1 MTVGGLAATL
11 ALVTV
16 VGTLAPSGASSH
28 REALQISQDPVAD
41 NTDTYAFVSPDK
53 SDTVTLVG
61 NWIPLE
67 EPAGGP
73 NFHNFGDDV
82 KYTLNVDND
91 GDAVDDIVWE
101 FRFTTKVQNGNTFLY
116 NTGPVT
122 SLTDPDFNIRQT
134 YSVAKVEHGR
144 RTVLASGLPV
154 PPANIGPRSTPN
166 YEQLAAAAVK
176 GLGDG
181 SKVFA
186 GPRDDPFFVDLGSV
200 FDLAGLRPFNQAHL
214 IPRPTEA
221 GVDGVSGYNT
231 HSIVLQVPIKQL
243 TGDKQALTGGRRP
256 ERGHRRVRRLL
267 APPDQGPI
275 AQRR

>member
-1 MTVGGLAATL
+1 M
-11 ALVTV
+11 
-16 VGTLAPSGASSH
+16 GTLAPSGASSH

-53 SDTVTLVG
+53 PDTVTLVG

-101 FRFTTKVQNGNTFLY
+101 FRFTTRVQNGNTFLY
-116 NTGPVT
+116 NTGPIS
-122 SLTDPDFNIRQT
+122 SLKDPDFNIRQT

-154 PPANIGPRSTPN
+154 PPANIGPRSTPTT
-166 YEQLAAAAVK
+166 
-176 GLGDG
+176 
-181 SKVFA
+181 SSW
-186 GPRDDPFFVDLGSV
+186 P
-200 FDLAGLRPFNQAHL
+200 
-214 IPRPTEA
+214 
-221 GVDGVSGYNT
+221 
-231 HSIVLQVPIKQL
+231 
-243 TGDKQALTGGRRP
+243 RRP
-256 ERGHRRVRRLL
+256 
-267 APPDQGPI
+267 
-275 AQRR
+275 

>member
-1 MTVGGLAATL
+1 MSKFRKLMTVGGLVATL

-53 SDTVTLVG
+53 PDTVTLVG

-101 FRFTTKVQNGNTFLY
+101 FRFSTKVQNGNTFLY
-116 NTGPVT
+116 NTGPIS
-122 SLTDPDFNIRQT
+122 SLKDPDFNIRQT
-134 YSVAKVEHGR
+134 YSVAKVENGR
-144 RTVLASGLPV
+144 RTVIGSGLPV

-166 YEQLAAAAVK
+166 YAQLASAAVA
-176 GLGDG
+176 GLSDG

-200 FDLAGLRPFNQAHL
+200 FDLAGLRPFNQAHAD
-214 IPRPTEA
+214 PAAHR
-221 GVDGVSGYNT
+221 GR
-231 HSIVLQVPIKQL
+231 
-243 TGDKQALTGGRRP
+243 GRRGQRLQHP
-256 ERGHRRVRRLL
+256 LDRPPGPHQAAHRGQEGAHRVRR
-267 APPDQGPI
+267 P
-275 AQRR
+275 